1 MGLPFWN
8 AYSKIRTIAS
18 WGRGSQFFSLYAVL
32 FSTNNEEASDEDEDE
47 SDTSEDEQQES
58 TKEGTE
64 LTETPEDASEKFKDD

>member
-1 MGLPFWN
+1 MGLPFRN

-32 FSTNNEEASDEDEDE
+32 FRTNEEASDEDEDE

-64 LTETPEDASEKFKDD
+64 LTETPEDASEKFKND